1 MVTAKPLIRAVG
13 VLIKIALLM
22 SCRPLV
28 VQESALKFNAR
39 RERGNLLLID
49 NKESL

>member
-22 SCRPLV
+22 SYRPFV
-28 VQESALKFNAR
+28 ASALKFNALAA
-39 RERGNLLLID
+39 RERERKSFINR
-49 NKESL
+49 